1 MAEYNKPPQR
11 QHLTMEQRFPLRIS
25 ILLSGAV
32 LLLASCGG
40 GGGSTTKPTTPTP
53 APSTCTTTVAA
64 PVGTQNIVA
73 VAGADVS
80 GVDVTVGNPQTC
92 PAPNAE
98 VLGVADLSA
107 TKLSATNAGAQIH
120 RGDSKIV
127 IIFGKGLTGSMQ
139 VSVNGQPND
148 FTITNQVGVTATD
161 GTPGIQFNVFV
172 SPTAA
177 LGARSVVLRAANSDI
192 TTFTGGLEVI
202 P

>member
-1 MAEYNKPPQR
+1 
-11 QHLTMEQRFPLRIS
+11 
-25 ILLSGAV
+25 
-32 LLLASCGG
+32 LLLTSCGG
-40 GGGSTTKPTTPTP
+40 GGGTTTKPTTPTP

-64 PVGTQNIVA
+64 PVGSQNIVA
-73 VAGADVS
+73 VAGADVP
-80 GVDVTVGNPQTC
+80 GVDVAVGNPQSC

-127 IIFGKGLTGSMQ
+127 IIFGKGLSGSMQ

-161 GTPGIQFNVFV
+161 GTPGIQFNIFV

-192 TTFTGGLEVI
+192 TSFTGGLEVT

>member
-1 MAEYNKPPQR
+1 M
-11 QHLTMEQRFPLRIS
+11 
-25 ILLSGAV
+25 SGTA

-40 GGGSTTKPTTPTP
+40 GGGTTTKPTTSTP
-53 APSTCTTTVAA
+53 APSTCTTTVVA
-64 PVGTQNIVA
+64 PVGTQNLVT
-73 VAGADVS
+73 VAGADVA
-80 GVDVTVGNPQTC
+80 GVDVAVGNPQTC

-107 TKLSATNAGAQIH
+107 TRLSATNTGAQIH

-127 IIFGKGLTGSMQ
+127 IIFGKGLNGSMQ
-139 VSVNGQPND
+139 ISVNGQSND
-148 FTITNQVGVTATD
+148 FTITNQVGITATD
-161 GTPGIQFNVFV
+161 GTPGIQFNVAV

-192 TTFTGGLEVI
+192 TSFTGGLEVI

>member
-1 MAEYNKPPQR
+1 MR
-11 QHLTMEQRFPLRIS
+11 LS
-25 ILLSGAV
+25 ILLSGTV

-40 GGGSTTKPTTPTP
+40 GGGGTTTKPTTPTP
-53 APSTCTTTVAA
+53 APSTCATTVAA
-64 PVGTQNIVA
+64 AVGPQNIVT
-73 VAGADVS
+73 VAGADVT

-107 TKLSATNAGAQIH
+107 TKLTATNAGAQIH

-127 IIFGKGLTGSMQ
+127 IIFGKGITGSMQ
-139 VSVNGQPND
+139 VSVNGEPND
-148 FTITNQVGVTATD
+148 FAITNQVGVSATD
-161 GTPGIQFNVFV
+161 GTPGIQFKVVV